1 MTPEQIRQVES
12 VIAQVGE
19 HPEFAACFY
28 DRLFAVAPQT
38 ADMFSDMGAQQ
49 RKLTDELRAMVA
61 MLNDID
67 SLDARARDLG
77 VRHRGYGVRAA
88 HYRIA
93 RDVMVETLHSVLGDE
108 FGDEEEEAWN
118 RATSLITE
126 LMQSP

>member
-49 RKLTDELRAMVA
+49 RKLTDELSSMVA
-61 MLNDID
+61 MLGDLG

-77 VRHRGYGVRAA
+77 ERHKGYGVRSA
-88 HYRIA
+88 HYRVA
-93 RDVMVETLHSVLGDE
+93 RDVMTETLHEVLGDA
-108 FGDEEEEAWN
+108 FGPAEEDAWN

-126 LMQSP
+126 LMQSA